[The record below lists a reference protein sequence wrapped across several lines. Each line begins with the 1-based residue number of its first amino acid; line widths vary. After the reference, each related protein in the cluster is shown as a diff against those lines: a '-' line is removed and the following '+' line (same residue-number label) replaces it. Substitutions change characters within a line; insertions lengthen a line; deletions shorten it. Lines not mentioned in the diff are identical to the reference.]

1 MKMTRLS
8 LAIASSAVFGA
19 LASVLAALPLSFPFP
34 VIPYLKFDVAEIPV
48 FLAFLGFGPIPG
60 FISALTYWGI
70 LNLVGEFVPIG
81 PAMKFLA
88 VVSTL
93 TGIWAGLRLSRSYRL
108 GVPLCFTLG
117 ITLRVLVMTLA
128 NYVVLVILFP
138 EFLEFAAYMVSH
150 SLGVQ
155 LEAGLSALILVLVFT
170 AIYNALHVFLSLVPS
185 IFLLNFM
192 IRDGLFLSFARP
204 WFYARIKRKG

>member
-1 MKMTRLS
+1 MTRLS

-48 FLAFLGFGPIPG
+48 FLAFLGFGPLPG

-93 TGIWAGLRLSRSYRL
+93 TGIWAGLRLSRSVRL
-108 GVPLCFTLG
+108 GIPLCFTLG
-117 ITLRVLVMTLA
+117 IAVRVLVMSLA

-138 EFLEFAAYMVSH
+138 EFLEFASFLVSQ
-150 SLGVQ
+150 SLGIT
-155 LEAGLSALILVLVFT
+155 LEAGLSALILVLIFT
-170 AIYNALHVFLSLVPS
+170 AIYNAIHVFLSLIPS
-185 IFLLNFM
+185 IFFLNFM
-192 IRDGLFLSFARP
+192 IKDGLFLSFARP
-204 WFYARIKRKG
+204 WLHVMLRKRG

>member
-1 MKMTRLS
+1 MTRLS

-34 VIPYLKFDVAEIPV
+34 VIPYLKFDIAEIPV
-48 FLAFLGFGPIPG
+48 FIAFLGFGPIPG
-60 FISALTYWGI
+60 LVSAITYWGI
-70 LNLVGEFVPIG
+70 LNLVGEFVPVG

-88 VVSTL
+88 VISTL
-93 TGIWAGLRLSRSYRL
+93 TGIWAGLKLSRSYRI
-108 GVPLCFTLG
+108 GIPLCFTLG
-117 ITLRVLVMTLA
+117 IAVRVLVMSLA

-138 EFLEFAAYMVSH
+138 EFLKFAAYLVSH
-150 SLGVQ
+150 SLGMQ
-155 LEAGLSALILVLVFT
+155 LEPGLSALMLVLIFT
-170 AIYNALHVFLSLVPS
+170 SIYNVLHVFLSLIPS

-204 WFYARIKRKG
+204 WFYVMIKRRS